1 MGLNR
6 LIAERK
12 RSVPKVDN
20 ELTNEATKV
29 ATFEEEVDSE
39 STSSD
44 ASRGSTIVA
53 NYCDLPDCVEPSRR
67 PHDCA
72 VCQFI
77 NWVDSALPGESYQL
91 PEDWVPEAQELEE
104 ACNVAVK
111 NRSPNLSFCLMGKDF
126 LECRIEL
133 NKSNDSRKNQN

>member
-1 MGLNR
+1 MGLKR

-20 ELTNEATKV
+20 LVDKGLTNESTKV
-29 ATFEEEVDSE
+29 ATLEEEVDSE

-53 NYCDLPDCVEPSRR
+53 NYCDLPDCVEPSHR

-111 NRSPNLSFCLMGKDF
+111 NRLQNVSFCLVGKDC
-126 LECRIEL
+126 LECRNL
-133 NKSNDSRKNQN
+133 M

>member
-1 MGLNR
+1 MGLKR

-20 ELTNEATKV
+20 LVDKELTNESTNPSTKV
-29 ATFEEEVDSE
+29 ATLEEEVDSE
-39 STSSD
+39 STLID
-44 ASRGSTIVA
+44 ASRGSTIVTD
-53 NYCDLPDCVEPSRR
+53 YCDLPDCVEPSRR
-67 PHDCA
+67 THDCA

-104 ACNVAVK
+104 ACNVSVK
-111 NRSPNLSFCLMGKDF
+111 NRLQNVSFCLVNKDC
-126 LECRIEL
+126 LECRNL
-133 NKSNDSRKNQN
+133 M